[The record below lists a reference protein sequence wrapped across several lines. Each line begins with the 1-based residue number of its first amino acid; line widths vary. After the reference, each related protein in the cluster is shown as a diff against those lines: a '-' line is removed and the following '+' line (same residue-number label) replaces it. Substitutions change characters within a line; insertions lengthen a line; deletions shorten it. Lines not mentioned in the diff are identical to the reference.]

1 MSDLAK
7 KILIGIPT
15 VNGCHNAT
23 TIWLLVQAQRSFRV
37 IFGVGPLS
45 VEDSRT
51 KVVYKFLGT
60 DKSFTHLLFLDY
72 DVVPPMNAIEAMYK
86 ADKDVISANYPLY
99 IQNRIHSSAFKL
111 DPENKQFY
119 PLSYTERGL
128 HQVDAIGL
136 GCALIKREVLEKAVL
151 SKCFDLR
158 YGMKNG
164 HFDMLDSDDIT
175 FSKVVLRDGFKI
187 WADMDQVCDHYKS
200 VSLAG
205 IIEDSQKGTIV
216 YEHKD
221 VKQMAEARL

>member
-7 KILIGIPT
+7 NILIGIPT

-51 KVVYKFLGT
+51 KVVYKFLST
-60 DKSFTHLLFLDY
+60 AKEFTHLLFLDY
-72 DVVPPMNAIEAMYK
+72 DIVPPMNVIEALYK
-86 ADKDVISANYPLY
+86 HDKDVITANYPLY
-99 IQNRIHSSAFKL
+99 IQNRIHSSAFTLNDDKAGFL
-111 DPENKQFY
+111 
-119 PLSYTERGL
+119 PLPYTAKGL
-128 HQVDAIGL
+128 RQVHAIGL

-151 SKCFDLR
+151 HKCFDLR

-164 HFDMLDSDDIT
+164 QFDMLDSDDIT
-175 FSKVVLRDGFKI
+175 FSKVVLKLGYQI
-187 WADMDQVCDHYKS
+187 WADMDQTCDHYKS

-205 IIEDSQKGTIV
+205 LVEDNQKGTLI
-216 YEHKD
+216 YGGQDIK
-221 VKQMAEARL
+221 